1 MLENTFI
8 FLKIIQANLHHFF
21 HSTNSTLFTIQGFRK
36 IASWKYVFLK
46 KSYCFERPPLP
57 LGNHL
62 SHRRFTQATARELIT
77 PPIILKTPASKLSA
91 ICDNTALKLNVE
103 NIPIIK

>member
-1 MLENTFI
+1 MQI
-8 FLKIIQANLHHFF
+8 
-21 HSTNSTLFTIQGFRK
+21 NSGDYIESPAT
-36 IASWKYVFLK
+36 
-46 KSYCFERPPLP
+46 
-57 LGNHL
+57 NHL